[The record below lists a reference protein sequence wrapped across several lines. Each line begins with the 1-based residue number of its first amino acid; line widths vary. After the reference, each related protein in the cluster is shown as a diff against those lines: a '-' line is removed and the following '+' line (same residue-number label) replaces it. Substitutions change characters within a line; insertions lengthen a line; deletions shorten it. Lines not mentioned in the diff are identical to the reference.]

1 MMYPYL
7 SHHHNYSL
15 LVPSS
20 LCSHCH
26 ASGKLIALLMEIAV
40 VKVSLEGLSENDPD
54 VVTAMN
60 DHISP
65 CRSEGRWREA
75 DEHQMKNSRARS
87 KTLDAGH
94 HNTLA
99 AMGILAQSHP
109 KSFNIV
115 LYNFANIHHD
125 FLMHSVIFLLQLIWN
140 QLPQLMLLGQWH
152 TTD

>member
-1 MMYPYL
+1 MDHYL

-26 ASGKLIALLMEIAV
+26 ASGKLIALLMEEAV

-60 DHISP
+60 DHILP
-65 CRSEGRWREA
+65 CRSEGRWCEA
-75 DEHQMKNSRARS
+75 DEHQMKNTRARS

-94 HNTLA
+94 LNTLA
-99 AMGILAQSHP
+99 AMEILTQSHP

-115 LYNFANIHHD
+115 LFN
-125 FLMHSVIFLLQLIWN
+125 FLMHSFIFLLRPICD

-152 TTD
+152 TTN

>member
-1 MMYPYL
+1 MMDPYL

-26 ASGKLIALLMEIAV
+26 ASGKLIALLIEEAV
-40 VKVSLEGLSENDPD
+40 VKVSLEGLSEIDPN

-75 DEHQMKNSRARS
+75 DEHQMENTRARS

-94 HNTLA
+94 LNTLA
-99 AMGILAQSHP
+99 AMEIFAQSHP
-109 KSFNIV
+109 KSFDIV
-115 LYNFANIHHD
+115 SYNFANILYE
-125 FLMHSVIFLLQLIWN
+125 FLMHSVIFLLQPIWN
-140 QLPQLMLLGQWH
+140 QLLQLMLLGQWH